1 MSNELL
7 PLHYAIIKHFENGV
21 TACAQDVVAALKP
34 AYSSYKLLSLH
45 DVEETLATAKENGI
59 LEEADCTVKDNGNLV
74 FYYRL
79 TDFGKDMVGKYL
91 E

>member
-1 MSNELL
+1 MNNELL

-34 AYSSYKLLSLH
+34 AYSNYKLLSLH

-59 LEEADCTVKDNGNLV
+59 LEETDCTVNDSESLV

-79 TDFGKDMVGKYL
+79 SDFGKEMIGKYL
-91 E
+91 K

>member
-7 PLHYAIIKHFENGV
+7 PLHYTIIKHFENGV

-34 AYSSYKLLSLH
+34 AYSGYKLLSLH
-45 DVEETLATAKENGI
+45 DVEETLATAKKNGI
-59 LEEADCTVKDNGNLV
+59 LEEADCTVSDDGNLV

-79 TDFGKDMVGKYL
+79 SDFGKNMVGKYL
-91 E
+91 K

>member
-21 TACAQDVVAALKP
+21 AACAQDVVAALKP

-45 DVEETLATAKENGI
+45 DVEETLATAKENGV
-59 LEEADCTVKDNGNLV
+59 LEEVDCTVSNDGNLT

-79 TDFGKDMVGKYL
+79 NDFGKEMVGKYL
-91 E
+91 K

>member
-21 TACAQDVVAALKP
+21 TACAQDVVAALEP
-34 AYSSYKLLSLH
+34 AYSNYKLLSIH

-59 LEEADCTVKDNGNLV
+59 LEETDCTVNDDGNLT

-91 E
+91 K

>member
-21 TACAQDVVAALKP
+21 AACAQDVVAALKP

-45 DVEETLATAKENGI
+45 DVEETLATAKENGMMG
-59 LEEADCTVKDNGNLV
+59 A
-74 FYYRL
+74 
-79 TDFGKDMVGKYL
+79 
-91 E
+91 

>member
-34 AYSSYKLLSLH
+34 AYSNYKLLSLR

-59 LEEADCTVKDNGNLV
+59 LEETDCTVNDDGNLV
-74 FYYRL
+74 FYYQL
-79 TDFGKDMVGKYL
+79 SDFGEEMVGKYL
-91 E
+91 K

>member
-1 MSNELL
+1 MSNKLL

-21 TACAQDVVAALKP
+21 AACAQDVAAALKP
-34 AYSSYKLLSLH
+34 AYSGYKLLSLH

-59 LEEADCTVKDNGNLV
+59 LEETNCTVNDDGSLA

-79 TDFGKDMVGKYL
+79 SDFGKEMVDKYL
-91 E
+91 K

>member
-1 MSNELL
+1 MSNKLL
-7 PLHYAIIKHFENGV
+7 PLHYAIIKHFKNGV
-21 TACAQDVVAALKP
+21 AACAQDVVAALEP
-34 AYSSYKLLSLH
+34 AYSNYKLLSLH

-59 LEEADCTVKDNGNLV
+59 LEEADCTANNDGNLT

-91 E
+91 K

>member
-45 DVEETLATAKENGI
+45 DVEETLATAKENGV
-59 LEEADCTVKDNGNLV
+59 LEEADCAVKDDGSLT

-79 TDFGKDMVGKYL
+79 SDFGKEMVGKYL
-91 E
+91 D

>member
-21 TACAQDVVAALKP
+21 AACARDVVAALKP

-45 DVEETLATAKENGI
+45 DVEETLATAKENRI
-59 LEEADCTVKDNGNLV
+59 LEETDCTVNDDGNLV
-74 FYYRL
+74 FYYQL
-79 TDFGKDMVGKYL
+79 SDFGKDMVGKYL
-91 E
+91 K

>member
-1 MSNELL
+1 MSSELL

-21 TACAQDVVAALKP
+21 TACAQDVVAVLKP
-34 AYSSYKLLSLH
+34 AYSNYKLLSLL
-45 DVEETLATAKENGI
+45 DVKETLATAKENGI
-59 LEEADCTVKDNGNLV
+59 LEETDCTVGDDESLT

-91 E
+91 K

>member
-21 TACAQDVVAALKP
+21 AACAQDVVAALKP

-59 LEEADCTVKDNGNLV
+59 LEEADCTVNDDEGLT

-79 TDFGKDMVGKYL
+79 SDFGKDMVGKYL
-91 E
+91 D

>member
-1 MSNELL
+1 MSSELL

-21 TACAQDVVAALKP
+21 AACAQDVVAALEP
-34 AYSSYKLLSLH
+34 AYSGYKLLSLH

-59 LEEADCTVKDNGNLV
+59 FEEADCAVKDDGSLT

-79 TDFGKDMVGKYL
+79 TDFGKNMVGKYL
-91 E
+91 K

>member
-7 PLHYAIIKHFENGV
+7 PLHYAIIKHFENGA
-21 TACAQDVVAALKP
+21 TACAQDVVAALEP

-45 DVEETLATAKENGI
+45 DVEETLATAKENGV

-79 TDFGKDMVGKYL
+79 SDFGKNMVGKYL
-91 E
+91 D

>member
-59 LEEADCTVKDNGNLV
+59 LEETDCTVKDDGNLM

-91 E
+91 K

>member
-21 TACAQDVVAALKP
+21 AACAQDVVAALKP

-59 LEEADCTVKDNGNLV
+59 LEETDCTVKDDGNLA

-91 E
+91 K

>member
-7 PLHYAIIKHFENGV
+7 PLHYAIIKHFENGA
-21 TACAQDVVAALKP
+21 TACAPDVVAALEP

-45 DVEETLATAKENGI
+45 DVEETLATAKENGV
-59 LEEADCTVKDNGNLV
+59 LEEADCTVKDNGNLM

-79 TDFGKDMVGKYL
+79 SDFGKDMVGKYL
-91 E
+91 N

>member
-7 PLHYAIIKHFENGV
+7 PLHYAIIKHFEEGV
-21 TACAQDVVAALKP
+21 TDCAEGVISALGSD
-34 AYSSYKLLSLH
+34 YSDYKLLSLR

-59 LEEADCTVKDNGNLV
+59 LEEADCSVKDDGNLT

-91 E
+91 S

>member
-45 DVEETLATAKENGI
+45 DVEETLATAKENEI
-59 LEEADCTVKDNGNLV
+59 LEEADWTVKDNGNLV

-79 TDFGKDMVGKYL
+79 SDFGKEMVGKYL
-91 E
+91 K

>member
-21 TACAQDVVAALKP
+21 AACTQDVVAALKP
-34 AYSSYKLLSLH
+34 AYSGYKLLSLH

-59 LEEADCTVKDNGNLV
+59 LEEADCTVSDDGNLT

-79 TDFGKDMVGKYL
+79 TDFGKEMVGKYL
-91 E
+91 N

>member
-34 AYSSYKLLSLH
+34 AYSNYKLLSLH

-59 LEEADCTVKDNGNLV
+59 LEETDCTVSDNGNLA
-74 FYYRL
+74 FYYHL
-79 TDFGKDMVGKYL
+79 TEFGKEMVDKYL
-91 E
+91 N

>member
-7 PLHYAIIKHFENGV
+7 PLHYAIINHFENGV
-21 TACAQDVVAALKP
+21 TACAQDVIATLKP

-59 LEEADCTVKDNGNLV
+59 LEETDCTVSDNGNLT

-79 TDFGKDMVGKYL
+79 SNFGKNMVGKYL
-91 E
+91 K

>member
-7 PLHYAIIKHFENGV
+7 PLHYAIIKHFENGA

-34 AYSSYKLLSLH
+34 VYSNYKLLSLH

-59 LEEADCTVKDNGNLV
+59 LEETNCTVNNDGNLT

-79 TDFGKDMVGKYL
+79 SDFGKKMVGKYL
-91 E
+91 K

>member
-59 LEEADCTVKDNGNLV
+59 LEETDCTVKDDRNLM

-91 E
+91 K

>member
-21 TACAQDVVAALKP
+21 TACAQDVVAALEP
-34 AYSSYKLLSLH
+34 AYSGYKLLSLH

-59 LEEADCTVKDNGNLV
+59 LEETDCTESNDGNLV

-79 TDFGKDMVGKYL
+79 SDFGKEMVGKYL
-91 E
+91 N

>member
-7 PLHYAIIKHFENGV
+7 PLHYAIIKHFENGA

-34 AYSSYKLLSLH
+34 AYSGYKLLSLH
-45 DVEETLATAKENGI
+45 DIEETLATAKENGI
-59 LEEADCTVKDNGNLV
+59 LEETDCTVSDSGNLT

-79 TDFGKDMVGKYL
+79 SNFGKDMVGKYL
-91 E
+91 K

>member
-1 MSNELL
+1 MSDDLL
-7 PLHYAIIKHFENGV
+7 PLHYAIIKHFENCV
-21 TACAQDVVAALKP
+21 TACAQDVVAALEP
-34 AYSSYKLLSLH
+34 TYSGYKLLSLH

-59 LEEADCTVKDNGNLV
+59 LEETDCTVSDDGNLT

>member
-34 AYSSYKLLSLH
+34 AYSNYKLLSLR

-59 LEEADCTVKDNGNLV
+59 LEETDCTVNESGSLV

-79 TDFGKDMVGKYL
+79 SDFGTDMVGKCL
-91 E
+91 K

>member
-7 PLHYAIIKHFENGV
+7 PLYYAIIKHFENGV
-21 TACAQDVVAALKP
+21 TACAQDVIAALKP
-34 AYSSYKLLSLH
+34 AYSNYKLLSLH

-59 LEEADCTVKDNGNLV
+59 LEETNCTVGDNGNLT

-79 TDFGKDMVGKYL
+79 SNFGKDMVGKYL
-91 E
+91 K

>member
-59 LEEADCTVKDNGNLV
+59 LEETDCTVKDDGNLM

-79 TDFGKDMVGKYL
+79 TDFGKGMVGKYL
-91 E
+91 K

>member
-7 PLHYAIIKHFENGV
+7 PLHYAIIKHFENGA

-59 LEEADCTVKDNGNLV
+59 LEETDCTVKDEGLT

-79 TDFGKDMVGKYL
+79 SDFGKDMVGKYL
-91 E
+91 D

>member
-7 PLHYAIIKHFENGV
+7 PLYYAIIKHFDNGA

-34 AYSSYKLLSLH
+34 SYSGYKLLSLH
-45 DVEETLATAKENGI
+45 DVEETLTTAKENGI
-59 LEEADCTVKDNGNLV
+59 LEETNCTVNDDGSLV

-79 TDFGKDMVGKYL
+79 SDFGRDMVGKYL
-91 E
+91 K

>member
-7 PLHYAIIKHFENGV
+7 PLHYAIIKHFENGA

-34 AYSSYKLLSLH
+34 AYSGCKLLSLH
-45 DVEETLATAKENGI
+45 DIEETLATAKENGI
-59 LEEADCTVKDNGNLV
+59 LEETDCTVSDNGNLT

-79 TDFGKDMVGKYL
+79 SNFGKEMVDKYL
-91 E
+91 N